1 MAAQKAVDWLAN
13 CFTSISHVALAFA
26 ALWDGLAIHGHIK
39 WAASRAIDSD
49 CSNCGHNQWP
59 DRPKMPWSRFFQA
72 KTRSAYAP
80 VFTDGAESYH
90 EDEEDVRGYGIE
102 PETVDIRPKKN
113 GKNKTFSSVDETSAL
128 LP

>member
-1 MAAQKAVDWLAN
+1 MHARNYFQPKSTNND
-13 CFTSISHVALAFA
+13 SISHVALAFS

-49 CSNCGHNQWP
+49 CPNCSHNLWP
-59 DRPKMPWSRFFQA
+59 ERPKMPWSRFF
-72 KTRSAYAP
+72 KSKSRSAYAP

-90 EDEEDVRGYGIE
+90 SDEEDTIHGYGIQ

-113 GKNKTFSSVDETSAL
+113 GKNKTLASVDETSAL
-128 LP
+128 L